1 MILARAVGVRR
12 GGRWLL
18 RDVDAVVVPGQVLAI
33 IGPNGAGKSTLLS
46 VLSGALRPNEGGVV
60 LEGTLLHRWR
70 ARDLARRRAVM
81 AQSAR
86 AAFAFTARQVVA
98 LGRLPWHGTPHAADD
113 AAAIARA
120 AQQAGVEHLAGR
132 TIATLSGGE
141 AARVHFA
148 RTLAQLDPARPNAA
162 LLLDEPTASL
172 DAAHRGHLL
181 RHARAQAALGVA
193 VAIVLH
199 DLNEAL
205 FVADAVLML
214 HEGRVAAHGPPRAV
228 LRPEVLQ
235 PVYGVPF
242 IAGDGFVLPVLGA
255 APLAA

>member
-1 MILARAVGVRR
+1 MITARNVGVRR

-18 RDVDAVVVPGQVLAI
+18 RDVDAVVLPGRVLAI

-46 VLSGALRPNEGGVV
+46 VLSGALRPDQGSVA
-60 LEGTLLHRWR
+60 LDGTALHRWP

-81 AQSAR
+81 AQAAR

-98 LGRLPWHGTPHAADD
+98 LGRLPWHGTRHAADD
-113 AAAIARA
+113 SAAIERA
-120 AQQAGVEHLAGR
+120 ERQAGVAQLAAR
-132 TIATLSGGE
+132 AIATLSGGE

-148 RTLAQLDPARPNAA
+148 RALAQLEPARPDAA

-172 DAAHRGHLL
+172 DAAHRGQLL
-181 RHARAQAALGVA
+181 RHARAQAASGVA
-193 VAIVLH
+193 VAVVLH

-205 FVADAVLML
+205 FAADAVLLL
-214 HEGRVAAHGPPRAV
+214 HEGRVAAHAAPRAV

-242 IAGDGFVLPVLGA
+242 IAGDGYILPA
-255 APLAA
+255 LAA

>member
-1 MILARAVGVRR
+1 MIAARNVGVRR

-18 RDVDAVVVPGQVLAI
+18 RDVDAVVQPGRVLAI

-46 VLSGALRPNEGGVV
+46 ILSGALRPDEGSVA
-60 LEGTLLHRWR
+60 LDGTALHRWP

-98 LGRLPWHGTPHAADD
+98 LGRLPWYGTRHTADD
-113 AAAIARA
+113 ALAVARA
-120 AQQAGVEHLAGR
+120 EQEAGVAHLVRR
-132 TIATLSGGE
+132 TLATLSGGE

-148 RTLAQLDPARPNAA
+148 RALAQLDPARPNAA

-181 RHARAQAALGVA
+181 RHARAQAASGVA

-205 FVADAVLML
+205 FAADVVLLL
-214 HEGRVAAHGPPRAV
+214 HEGRIAAQGAPRAV
-228 LRPEVLQ
+228 LQPPVLE
-235 PVYGVPF
+235 PVYGVDFRVGEGF
-242 IAGDGFVLPVLGA
+242 ILPVLREF
-255 APLAA
+255 PLAS

>member
-1 MILARAVGVRR
+1 MIAGRNVGVRR

-18 RDVDAVVVPGQVLAI
+18 RDVDAVVLPGRVLAI

-46 VLSGALRPNEGGVV
+46 VLSGALRPDEGSVALDGID
-60 LEGTLLHRWR
+60 LHRWP

-98 LGRLPWHGTPHAADD
+98 LGRLPWHGTRHAADD
-113 AAAIARA
+113 VLAVARA
-120 AQQAGVEHLAGR
+120 EQQAGVAQLALR
-132 TIATLSGGE
+132 TLATLSGGE

-148 RTLAQLDPARPNAA
+148 RALAQLAPAQPNAA

-181 RHARAQAALGVA
+181 RHARAQAASGVA
-193 VAIVLH
+193 VAVVLH

-205 FVADAVLML
+205 FAADAVLLL
-214 HEGRVAAHGPPRAV
+214 HEGRVAAHGSPRVV
-228 LRPEVLQ
+228 LRPEVLE

-242 IAGDGFVLPVLGA
+242 IVGDGYILPA
-255 APLAA
+255 LAA